1 MLYNDLS
8 HILIT
13 FASNN
18 LIEYYVKILH
28 KIRRYGGEN
37 LVGPPRTKIV
47 GGGGGCLEIKM

>member
-47 GGGGGCLEIKM
+47 GGCLEIKM